1 MKKIFPKFCL
11 YFSFRQIRP
20 PPPTLPRLT
29 SHTSR
34 WYTLLALPDQN
45 RLARRD
51 LRGFRPDPN
60 LTPPLA
66 SSPNLPS
73 TYLTSNQISAK
84 NKNNNKNN
92 NNATTT
98 IRASEVS
105 SNDRSSPQE
114 LAPGRVTQQQQ
125 QQLLLQATA
134 LRRSI
139 GAGARSPNRVRT
151 TRPISSANLSET
163 LQVRMATN
171 AQAAAARARKNSP
184 RRF

>member
-1 MKKIFPKFCL
+1 VKIGPYF

-73 TYLTSNQISAK
+73 TYLTSNQISAQ
-84 NKNNNKNN
+84 NNNNNNNNNKNN
-92 NNATTT
+92 ANTT
-98 IRASEVS
+98 IRASDIP
-105 SNDRSSPQE
+105 SNERSSPQG
-114 LAPGRVTQQQQ
+114 LAPSRVTQQQQ

-139 GAGARSPNRVRT
+139 GAGVRSPNRPRT
-151 TRPISSANLSET
+151 TRPIASGNLSET
-163 LQVRMATN
+163 LQVRMANN

>member
-1 MKKIFPKFCL
+1 MLKFLPNFCL

-51 LRGFRPDPN
+51 LRGFRPDPT
-60 LTPPLA
+60 LTPPLV

-73 TYLTSNQISAK
+73 SFLTSNQISTK
-84 NKNNNKNN
+84 NNNNNKNN
-92 NNATTT
+92 ATT
-98 IRASEVS
+98 IRANDVS
-105 SNDRSSPQE
+105 PNDRNSPQE
-114 LAPGRVTQQQQ
+114 SAQSRVALQQQQQ

-134 LRRSI
+134 LRRSL
-139 GAGARSPNRVRT
+139 GAGAPRSPHRVRT

-163 LQVRMATN
+163 LQVRMASN